1 MPGPIDIDF
10 RGDPTACHRTAD
22 WLSAVAEA
30 VERAGTEA
38 HRSCSESEAAWL
50 GQAAGA
56 FRSNAGDLADVADE
70 LEQRANEVSRALH
83 TFAAGIDDLQ
93 RQARDLRARVIEEG
107 LTVAGTAIMPPGP
120 GPSSAP
126 VQPPAGSSPGATEQ
140 YERLQQAFATAYE
153 AHERKVQAFAEAETT
168 VAQLR
173 ERENETHRAL
183 NDVLTEKGFLRREG
197 LTRANQL
204 LTTLGATHTAATETA
219 SALDDKLALYDKQFN
234 NAQKIIDTSAPT
246 DPASIA
252 ARRTVD
258 SFRSQRDA
266 AETALTRAQRA
277 GNFTRWIGGR
287 LVNANFGQHFK
298 NSDAAYSK
306 AAVTAGKKLPY
317 VGVGLTAMSAAQGI
331 AEGKPPAKEVEKAVG
346 STAASIAAGAAVGTM
361 VGGPVGTVLGVGVGF
376 VASYGVGELVDWKN
390 GPIEQA
396 NRALGLE

>member
-1 MPGPIDIDF
+1 M
-10 RGDPTACHRTAD
+10 
-22 WLSAVAEA
+22 
-30 VERAGTEA
+30 
-38 HRSCSESEAAWL
+38 
-50 GQAAGA
+50 
-56 FRSNAGDLADVADE
+56 
-70 LEQRANEVSRALH
+70 
-83 TFAAGIDDLQ
+83 
-93 RQARDLRARVIEEG
+93 
-107 LTVAGTAIMPPGP
+107 
-120 GPSSAP
+120 
-126 VQPPAGSSPGATEQ
+126 
-140 YERLQQAFATAYE
+140 
-153 AHERKVQAFAEAETT
+153 
-168 VAQLR
+168 
-173 ERENETHRAL
+173 
-183 NDVLTEKGFLRREG
+183 LTEKGFLRREG

-361 VGGPVGTVLGVGVGF
+361 VGGP
-376 VASYGVGELVDWKN
+376 
-390 GPIEQA
+390 
-396 NRALGLE
+396 